1 MTGDLLQDGIVV
13 DQVIDG
19 GVTHINCVEFA
30 VLVASQTSLRDDP
43 LVIVL
48 RLAKRHLHLHRG
60 KNLGI
65 LAVGLAM
72 AIGLVVA
79 RGLLDALIERVA
91 GLSVHV
97 LVHISH
103 TPKSIS
109 IYFYC
114 NRFLIVAIFRFLIPN
129 R

>member
-1 MTGDLLQDGIVV
+1 LAVV
-13 DQVIDG
+13 
-19 GVTHINCVEFA
+19 
-30 VLVASQTSLRDDP
+30 VASKTSLGDDP

-48 RLAKRHLHLHRG
+48 RLAKSHLHLHRCN
-60 KNLGI
+60 NLRV

-72 AIGLVVA
+72 TIGLVIA
-79 RGLLDALIERVA
+79 RGLLNTLIERVA

-109 IYFYC
+109 IYFHC
-114 NRFLIVAIFRFLIPN
+114 NRFLVVAIFGIIY
-129 R
+129 